1 MGFCGF
7 GFYVADRHLIP
18 TLGMD
23 WRYLLIITSHH
34 MTGESV
40 VVVESDKADMDVE
53 TFYDGYL
60 ACIVVEEGEVAP
72 VGAAIGLLAETE
84 AEIAEAKAKGQA
96 GSTAATPSPP
106 SPVEAAAVAPPA
118 APATPSPVAAV
129 QIAPAPAVVEEE
141 AGEKRIIATPYAKK
155 LAKQFKL
162 NLATVTGSGP
172 NGRITGTDVE
182 MAAGKPVSATPL
194 QIQPTAVAPSVPA
207 AAASAPAVAKAAAPA
222 TTPTAAP
229 AGSVAFTSM
238 QAGVAR
244 NMVDSMSVPTFRV
257 GYTITT
263 DALDALYKK
272 VGRLIHT
279 Q

>member
-1 MGFCGF
+1 M
-7 GFYVADRHLIP
+7 
-18 TLGMD
+18 
-23 WRYLLIITSHH
+23 
-34 MTGESV
+34 
-40 VVVESDKADMDVE
+40 VVESDKADMDVE

-84 AEIAEAKAKGQA
+84 AEIAEAKAKGQG
-96 GSTAATPSPP
+96 GSTAATPSAP

-118 APATPSPVAAV
+118 APTTPSPVAAV
-129 QIAPAPAVVEEE
+129 QIAPAPAVVEE

-194 QIQPTAVAPSVPA
+194 QIQPTAVAT
-207 AAASAPAVAKAAAPA
+207 SAPAAAKAAAPA
-222 TTPTAAP
+222 ATPTAAP

-244 NMVDSMSVPTFRV
+244 NMVESMSVPTFRV

-272 VGRLIHT
+272 VGRMIHT

>member
-1 MGFCGF
+1 M
-7 GFYVADRHLIP
+7 
-18 TLGMD
+18 
-23 WRYLLIITSHH
+23 
-34 MTGESV
+34 
-40 VVVESDKADMDVE
+40 VVESDKADMDVE

-60 ACIVVEEGEVAP
+60 ACIVVDEGEVAP

-106 SPVEAAAVAPPA
+106 SPAEAAAVAPPA
-118 APATPSPVAAV
+118 APATPSPPAAV
-129 QIAPAPAVVEEE
+129 QIAPSPAVVEEE

-194 QIQPTAVAPSVPA
+194 QIQPNAVAT
-207 AAASAPAVAKAAAPA
+207 SAPAAAKAAAPA
-222 TTPTAAP
+222 PAPALTPTAAP

-244 NMVDSMSVPTFRV
+244 NMVESMSVPTFRV

-272 VGRLIHT
+272 VGGLIYTHKISCDSPIFMQFPDYGLLVMCQCCMSSST
-279 Q
+279 YKDI